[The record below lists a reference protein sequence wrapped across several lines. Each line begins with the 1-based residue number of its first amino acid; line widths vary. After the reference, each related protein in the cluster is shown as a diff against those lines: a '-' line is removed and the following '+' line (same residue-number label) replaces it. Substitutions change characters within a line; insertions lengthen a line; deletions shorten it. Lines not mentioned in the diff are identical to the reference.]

1 MYKEMNMSK
10 NEVPQRV
17 RLRDERKCTNSG
29 WLERCFGPIS
39 YSEYSYDSDPELDA
53 IIALADGNGLVALRL
68 WYEAAKPK
76 LLNRKGVHL
85 IAGPL
90 QDLLQLPVRQ
100 IYLDTTRDE
109 IYRIDPE
116 ESGIYGRPTSRLFPV

>member
-1 MYKEMNMSK
+1 MSK
-10 NEVPQRV
+10 KEIPQRV
-17 RLRDERKCTNSG
+17 RLRDERKISDSS
-29 WLERCFGPIS
+29 WSALCFNGVS
-39 YSEYSYDSDPELDA
+39 YSEYSYNPDPELDA
-53 IIALADGNGLVALRL
+53 IIARANGNGMVALRL

-90 QDLLQLPVRQ
+90 RDLLQLPVRQ
-100 IYLDTTRDE
+100 IYIDTTSDE

-116 ESGIYGRPTSRLFPV
+116 PNGVYGKRTSRLFPV